1 MVSSL
6 EKLSRETAHDE
17 LAVSD
22 IDERKLLLKIDL
34 HVLPYI
40 CLMYT
45 LAFLDRV
52 NISNA
57 VLFGLKD
64 DLKLVGNQ
72 YNTALVIF
80 FVPYILCEIPSNI
93 LLKKLKPHV
102 WLSICMTMFGLV
114 TMLQGFVQNFGGL
127 MATRWFLGVFEAGM
141 FPGCFYLL
149 AMWYRREES
158 QKRYTFFFCSTTL
171 AGAFGGL
178 LASAIGKMDGVRG
191 YGGWR
196 WVFILEGLATAL
208 FGIAWFFLLPDF
220 PEEAKFLS
228 QEERDFVRKRL
239 ADDVGDSAHQKKA
252 TWRDILAVLKDYKII
267 IGGFAYFG
275 LIVPAYGYAYFAPT
289 IINQLGYGGAFFY
302 TVLVLP
308 FVIKLCSPAIQSQL
322 HSVPPWAAAFGF
334 AMTLAFISDRL
345 RHRWFFT
352 FISAA
357 VCLIGFSVLLSDPAR
372 HSVKYGALFLAAS
385 GAYTSMPII
394 VGWFNT
400 NLAGHT
406 RRSVGSAWQVSF
418 GNIGGIIAAFSF
430 PAGDGPKY
438 TKGYAICMAFVCL
451 SMVSSAAYLLALI
464 FENRSRA
471 RSMQPE
477 VTEKERERL
486 GDLNHDYR
494 YMY

>member
-1 MVSSL
+1 MVSSV
-6 EKLSRETAHDE
+6 EKFSAETAHDE
-17 LAVSD
+17 LANND

-40 CLMYT
+40 CVMYT

-72 YNTALVIF
+72 YSTALVIF

-93 LLKKLKPHV
+93 LLKKLKPHI
-102 WLSICMTMFGLV
+102 WLSICMTLFGLV

-220 PEEAKFLS
+220 PEEAEFLS
-228 QEERDFVRKRL
+228 KEEREFVKKRL
-239 ADDVGDSAHQKKA
+239 AADVGASAHQEKA
-252 TWRDILAVLKDYKII
+252 TWRDNLAVLTDYKII

-289 IINQLGYGGAFFY
+289 IINQLGYG
-302 TVLVLP
+302 T
-308 FVIKLCSPAIQSQL
+308 IQSQL

-334 AMTLAFISDRL
+334 AMALAFISDRL

-357 VCLIGFSVLLSDPAR
+357 VCLIGFAILLSDPTR
-372 HSVKYGALFLAAS
+372 HSIKYGALFLAAS

-394 VGWFNT
+394 IGWFNT

-406 RRSVGSAWQVSF
+406 RRAVGSAWQVSF
-418 GNIGGIIAAFSF
+418 GNIGGIIASFSF
-430 PAGDGPKY
+430 PTGDGPKY
-438 TKGYAICMAFVCL
+438 TKGYAICLAFVCL
-451 SMVSSAAYLLALI
+451 SMVSSAAYFVAI
-464 FENRSRA
+464 MVENRRRA
-471 RSMQPE
+471 RSMPPE

-486 GDLNHDYR
+486 GDLNYDYR